1 MASTDSR
8 YYVGTEDHR
17 KLDLCVYRKD
27 DGSVWAE
34 VHWRD
39 SGYTGYMP
47 VNRIVH
53 VECSRKCDIGGTA
66 RWKEL
71 RLYYGEEPFVVKPMW
86 SAPRITWDPFT
97 DQLAEE
103 LGVRPDCYGEW
114 RWSAA

>member
-1 MASTDSR
+1 MASTNER
-8 YYVGTEDHR
+8 YYVGTEDHVPI
-17 KLDLCVYRKD
+17 DLSVYRCW
-27 DGSVWAE
+27 DGQVCAE

-39 SGYTGYMP
+39 SGFTGHMYP
-47 VNRIVH
+47 SRIEH
-53 VECSRKCDIGGTA
+53 VECSHKCDLGGTA

-71 RLYYGEEPFVVKPMW
+71 RLYFGDRRFTVKPMW

-103 LGVRPDCYGEW
+103 LGVKPDAYGEW